1 MVIKPSIGFVTRDT
15 DAVLLKNTETI
26 VTSMTNNTDYPTP
39 SPALAVVTTAASA
52 FSVALAGAADGG
64 KEKTAIKNAKRAELV
79 SLLRQLA
86 GYVAITCGD
95 DMAKLLGSGFP
106 VQKPTRTPVGV
117 LPAPVTPVVSQGS
130 RSGEAYASASPLHGA
145 YTYNW
150 RLALASAPT
159 VYVQTAQTT
168 GARNTF
174 SGLTPGQVYTVQLSA
189 VGSAGPS
196 DWSNAAELMVI

>member
-1 MVIKPSIGFVTRDT
+1 MITKPSIGFVTRDT

-26 VTSMTNNTDYPTP
+26 VTSMTNNADYPTP
-39 SPALAVVTTAASA
+39 APALTVVTTAANA
-52 FSVALAGAADGG
+52 FSVALAEAADGG

-86 GYVAITCGD
+86 NYVAVACGD

-117 LPAPVTPVVSQGS
+117 LPAPHTPVASQGPL
-130 RSGEAYASASPLHGA
+130 SGQLHASSQPLNGA
-145 YTYNW
+145 YSYNW

-168 GARNTF
+168 GARMTF
-174 SGLTPGQVYTVQLSA
+174 SGLTPGQVYAVSLNA
-189 VGSAGPS
+189 VGAAGAS
-196 DWSNAAELMVI
+196 NWSNAAELRVI

>member
-1 MVIKPSIGFVTRDT
+1 MITKPSIGFVTRDN
-15 DAVLLKNTETI
+15 DSLLLTNTETI
-26 VTSMTNNTDYPTP
+26 VTSMTDNTDYPTP

-52 FSVALAGAADGG
+52 FSVALAQAADGG
-64 KEKTAIKNAKRAELV
+64 REFTAIKNAKRAELV

-86 GYVAITCGD
+86 SYVAVACGD

-117 LPAPVTPVVSQGS
+117 LPAPNTPFVRQGT
-130 RSGEAYASASPLHGA
+130 RSGDLYATSQPLNGA

-150 RLALASAPT
+150 RVALASAPT

-168 GARNTF
+168 GARKIF
-174 SGLTPGQVYTVQLSA
+174 SGLTPGQVYVVQLNA
-189 VGSAGPS
+189 VGASGPS
-196 DWSNAAELMVI
+196 NWSNAADQMVI